1 MLDAPEAQRST
12 GIPKNSKNTSEL
24 RDETV
29 WEVLQRRLVI
39 HVGTHDFTGS
49 SLVQNTCSGLIREWH
64 VEIFVLKSFYYIIF
78 IYNKFN
84 LR

>member
-24 RDETV
+24 GVETV

-39 HVGTHDFTGS
+39 HAGTHDFTGS
-49 SLVQNTCSGLIREWH
+49 SLV
-64 VEIFVLKSFYYIIF
+64 
-78 IYNKFN
+78 
-84 LR
+84 